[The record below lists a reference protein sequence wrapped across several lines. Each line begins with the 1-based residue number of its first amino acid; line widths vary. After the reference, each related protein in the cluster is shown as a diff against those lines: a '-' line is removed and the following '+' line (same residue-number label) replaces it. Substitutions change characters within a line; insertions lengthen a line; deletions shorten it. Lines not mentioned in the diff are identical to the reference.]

1 MLIGIPLLQHVDVA
15 LPAAIIEHRTGMQ
28 YVFVLC
34 WDVRVY
40 TKEAYNAG
48 LFPER
53 NNNTVA
59 V

>member
-34 WDVRVY
+34 
-40 TKEAYNAG
+40 
-48 LFPER
+48 
-53 NNNTVA
+53 
-59 V
+59 